1 MNNNKRNKGKL
12 TKWLYWFLFAVAVI
26 LVYKTL
32 DNFSA
37 IGGWIANFIDVLMP
51 FVIGLLIAYL
61 LYIPCRKLESVY
73 RKAKKVKLVSK
84 RARGLSI
91 LTVYIIIIVI
101 LIIAINYLLPIVASS
116 IIDLVSNIQGYYNS
130 LMTNIDNMPDDSIF
144 KNEIVLDVIES
155 VKTIDLKQF
164 INMNKLAEYAK
175 GAIDVAGRILDFFV
189 AVIVSVYLLLER
201 KEILEF
207 IKKLGRAILNKRVY
221 KNFGKYFDRT
231 NNIFFNF
238 LAGQLLDG
246 LIIGI
251 VTSIAMLIM
260 NVKYAILL
268 GFMIGIFN
276 LIPYFGAIIAVIIA
290 AIITLLTGGLWQTTI
305 MVVVLIVLQQKDAN
319 IINPK
324 ILGNKLK
331 ISPLLVIFAV
341 SVGGAYFGFWGMFL
355 SVPIIAVI
363 KLVLSDYIEYKN
375 RVKDRQE
382 RMLQAKKQGK
392 VEQKDGVKEEV
403 IEEIN
408 KEK

>member
-1 MNNNKRNKGKL
+1 MIIKKKKRGKL
-12 TKWLYWFLFAVAVI
+12 TKWLYWFLFALAVI

-37 IGGWIANFIDVLMP
+37 IGNWIANFIDVLMP

-61 LYIPCRKLESVY
+61 LYIPCRKLESIY
-73 RKAKKVKLVSK
+73 RKAKKIKFISK
-84 RARGLSI
+84 RARGLSV

-130 LMTNIDNMPDDSIF
+130 LMTSIDNMPDDSIF
-144 KNEIVLDVIES
+144 KNEIVLDAIES
-155 VKTIDLKQF
+155 IKTIDLKQY
-164 INMNKLAEYAK
+164 INMSKLAEYAK

-189 AVIVSVYLLLER
+189 AIIVSVYLLLER
-201 KEILEF
+201 KSILEF
-207 IKKLGRAILNKRVY
+207 IKKLGRAILNKRAY
-221 KNFGKYFDRT
+221 RNFGKYFNRT

-238 LAGQLLDG
+238 LAGQLIDG

-251 VTSIAMLIM
+251 ITSIAMLILG
-260 NVKYAILL
+260 VKYAVSL

-290 AIITLLTGGLWQTTI
+290 AIITLLTGGLWKTI
-305 MVVVLIVLQQKDAN
+305 IMIIVLIILQQVDAN

-341 SVGGAYFGFWGMFL
+341 SVGGAYFGIWGMFL

-363 KLVLSDYIEYKN
+363 KLVLTDYIEYRN
-375 RVKDRQE
+375 RLKDRQE
-382 RMLQAKKQGK
+382 RLEK
-392 VEQKDGVKEEV
+392 
-403 IEEIN
+403 N
-408 KEK
+408 KEKEIETHE